1 MMRRFLRLALIAVVA
16 FLSFDSLVGQT
27 EKVVPEVEGVL
38 NCTGLHTGKGNAIT
52 PKTCDASG
60 VDQDLVE
67 AGLGDTIA
75 LQIKGLKAWINDESK
90 PDPWKL
96 IPYIDGRPLARI
108 FPSAVDPEQNKLTF
122 DLRLSP
128 ESKDTWIAL
137 LSSHTRHK
145 VSVSVGPENK
155 SPFPTQAAFELRIF
169 QWPWVISFIIFLIFA
184 LGGFIYLAARSGVL
198 REPGP
203 APSSG
208 KPKAFSLARF
218 QIAVWFFVILV
229 CYIFILV
236 ITWDRNIL
244 SDSVLGLM
252 GISAGT
258 YLGAIVVDSSK
269 RTDAQDQL
277 PQLKAQLA
285 QLKAMAAPTPDGQ
298 AQIDAL
304 NQKIRELSASVDP
317 DETHGLLVDILSDA
331 NGVSFHR
338 FQMVA
343 WTGVVVILFIKSVW
357 TALVLPDLNGT
368 LLGLMGISSGTY
380 LGAKFPE
387 QKK

>member
-1 MMRRFLRLALIAVVA
+1 MAAQSSKA
-16 FLSFDSLVGQT
+16 A
-27 EKVVPEVEGVL
+27 PEVRGVL
-38 NCTGLHTGKGNAIT
+38 DCTGLHTGKSNT
-52 PKTCDASG
+52 PISRTCAQSG
-60 VDQDLVE
+60 AVDDNIVE
-67 AGLGDTIA
+67 AGLGDVIV
-75 LQIKGLKAWINDESK
+75 LQVKGLKDWINDESK

-96 IPYIDGRPLARI
+96 IPYIEGRPLGKI
-108 FPSAVDPEQNKLTF
+108 FPSAVDPELNKLTF
-122 DLRLSP
+122 DLRMSP
-128 ESKDTWIAL
+128 ESKEAWIAL
-137 LSSHTRHK
+137 LSSHIKHK
-145 VSVSVGPENK
+145 VGISVGPENK
-155 SPFPTQAAFELRIF
+155 SPFLSQAAFELRVF
-169 QWPWVISFIIFLIFA
+169 QWPWVISFIVFLVFA
-184 LGGFIYLAARSGVL
+184 LGGFLYLAARSGVL

-203 APSSG
+203 TPSNG
-208 KPKAFSLARF
+208 RPKAFSLARC

-229 CYIFILV
+229 SYIFILV

-258 YLGAIVVDSSK
+258 YLGAIMVDSSK
-269 RTDAQDQL
+269 RTDAQGQL
-277 PQLKAQLA
+277 PDLQAQLA
-285 QLKAMAAPTPDGQ
+285 QLTALAVPTADDKTK
-298 AQIDAL
+298 IDAL
-304 NQKIRELSASVDP
+304 NNKIKQLSAAVDP

-343 WTGVVVILFIKSVW
+343 WTGVVVILFVKSVW
-357 TALVLPDLNGT
+357 TSLVLPELNGT